1 MMDKGAMDLVLSDDI
16 YDCDR
21 LDVTRI
27 PLLVTL
33 CKIGDNSI
41 IDPTAEEEE
50 CSVASVVVGVSCVS
64 ESKGI
69 IATMRS
75 SGTGSLS
82 QETLNEMLDM
92 SVLAALC
99 LNKILFQTLKH
110 DDKQEDE
117 NKVGFL

>member
-1 MMDKGAMDLVLSDDI
+1 MNPGATDLVLSDDI

-21 LDVTRI
+21 LDVSKI

-33 CKIGDNSI
+33 CKIGEDCI

-50 CSVASVVVGVSCVS
+50 CSVASLVVGVSCVS
-64 ESKGI
+64 AKEGV
-69 IATMRS
+69 IATIRT

-82 QETLNEMLDM
+82 QETMNDKLDM
-92 SVLAALC
+92 SILAALS
-99 LNKILFQTLKH
+99 LNKILIDTLEH
-110 DDKQEDE
+110 DEQQSSE